1 MAHFRIAKPLRPHK
15 NLKSTNL
22 GPINI
27 GGDRGTSDIRFL
39 VGYSNNSMRP
49 YTIFF
54 SKVAC
59 YDFIKIN
66 DKLISNVAQF
76 HFLIRQD

>member
-39 VGYSNNSMRP
+39 V
-49 YTIFF
+49 F
-54 SKVAC
+54 K
-59 YDFIKIN
+59 
-66 DKLISNVAQF
+66 
-76 HFLIRQD
+76 